1 MATIKA
7 FIKKHKVLTYYGM
20 VFTISWGS
28 LLLIASGPYQIPGT
42 KEQVDRLF
50 PIALLSLF
58 AGPSVS
64 GILMNGLVSGRAG
77 LRELFSRLLQW
88 RVAARWYAI
97 AVLFAPLLV
106 TAVLLALSLIST
118 EYLPGLITTSDK
130 VGLLVFGIAWGL
142 IGGGL
147 LEELGWTGFAVPNLR
162 KRYSIIT
169 TGLIVGILW
178 GIWHF
183 LIAFWSSGSLAGETP
198 LAIFVA
204 GFLIFYLGALPAF
217 RILLVWIYDRTGNL
231 PVVMLMHAS
240 LSSSTLILQPLA
252 AGMPFLIW
260 NLVLTAVIWSVVAAV
275 TVANRGQ
282 LERGRV
288 DQTRQN
294 CRLTTACCGR
304 NFALLL
310 MLSVTYFLTEII
322 NH

>member
-1 MATIKA
+1 MTTIKA
-7 FIKKHKVLTYYGM
+7 FIKKHPVLTYYAM

-28 LLLIASGPYQIPGT
+28 LLLIAGGPCGIPGI

-50 PIALLSLF
+50 PIALLALF
-58 AGPSVS
+58 AGPSIS
-64 GILMNGLVSGRAG
+64 GILMNGLISGRAG
-77 LRELFSRLLQW
+77 LRELFSRLLRW
-88 RVAARWYAI
+88 RVSVRWYAVAI
-97 AVLFAPLLV
+97 LFAPLLV
-106 TAVLLALSLIST
+106 TAVLLSLLLTSQ
-118 EYLPGLITTSDK
+118 EYLPGLINTSDK

-162 KRYSIIT
+162 KRYSILT

-217 RILLVWIYDRTGNL
+217 RVLLVWTYDRTENL

-260 NLVLTAVIWSVVAAV
+260 NLVLAAVMWGVVAAV
-275 TVANRGQ
+275 IVTNRGQ

-288 DQTRQN
+288 
-294 CRLTTACCGR
+294 G
-304 NFALLL
+304 
-310 MLSVTYFLTEII
+310 
-322 NH
+322 